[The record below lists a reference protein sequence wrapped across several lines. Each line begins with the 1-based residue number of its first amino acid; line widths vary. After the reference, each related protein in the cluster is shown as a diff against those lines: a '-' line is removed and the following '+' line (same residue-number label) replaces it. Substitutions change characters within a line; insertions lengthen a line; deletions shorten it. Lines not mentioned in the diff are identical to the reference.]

1 MFVGAAGHFFLTG
14 LPKTTTHT
22 TIMPA
27 VGQWG
32 DDPLS
37 SSYFEGSET
46 LRPYGVHGKGN
57 CFFDSIACALNCKH
71 YRDTTFLPR
80 REQIGKA
87 LRASIEKHLEDLE
100 PVGWAGFWNRRK
112 GQFRTTSGD
121 IPSYDNV
128 LKQVR
133 DPIQWA
139 EAPLIVYTMAK
150 LKLNHLFLDQSTQ
163 SLYCGV
169 ADFSLQNRPLIIIL
183 WVDSQHFEP
192 VGFSNTTT
200 FQFPYESSIFKAAR
214 KEYINGH
221 CVLRQQAFLGGQHG
235 EQPFYYAFDSSV
247 GVEQRSR
254 IRYILTHYGWPGYTY
269 HELSPDDDDVDAVV
283 YTRSNRAIIN
293 KFGTRFDHMNVCV
306 MSTRPR
312 QIYFNQLMW
321 PRNNFHQSV
330 EEYQEYVVLHEF
342 GHAHG
347 LEHVNSVPSGL
358 CHIMTPQSGKQ
369 SPTCIPSSR
378 IENKTGIVYSTTSIE
393 LAHRAVRPWDAF
405 SHRV

>member
-1 MFVGAAGHFFLTG
+1 MFVGAAGKRSFLTG
-14 LPKTTTHT
+14 LPKRTTHT
-22 TIMPA
+22 TIMPT

-32 DDPLS
+32 DPLS

-71 YRDTTFLPR
+71 YRDTAFLPR

-87 LRASIEKHLEDLE
+87 LRASIENHLVKLGPD
-100 PVGWAGFWNRRK
+100 GWAGFWNRRK
-112 GQFRTTSGD
+112 GQFRTSSGD
-121 IPSYDNV
+121 IPSYGKV
-128 LKQVR
+128 LQQVH
-133 DPIQWA
+133 DPTQWA

-150 LKLNHLFLDQSTQ
+150 LDLNHLFLDESTQ

-169 ADFSLQNRPLIIIL
+169 ADFSRQNRPLIIIL

-200 FQFPYESSIFKAAR
+200 FQFPYESTIFQAAR
-214 KEYINGH
+214 KEYINGQ
-221 CVLRQQAFLGGQHG
+221 CILRQQAFLGGRRG

-247 GVEQRSR
+247 VEKQRSR
-254 IRYILTHYGWPGYTY
+254 IRDILTDYGWPGYTY
-269 HELSPDDDDVDAVV
+269 HEVRPDFDFVHVVV
-283 YTRSNRAIIN
+283 YSRSNKTIIDM
-293 KFGTRFDHMNVCV
+293 FGQRFDHMNVCV
-306 MSTRPR
+306 MSTSPR
-312 QIYFNQLMW
+312 KIYFNQRMW

-347 LEHVNSVPSGL
+347 LEHVNSVPGEL

-369 SPTCIPSSR
+369 RPTCIPSSR
-378 IENKTGIVYSTTSIE
+378 I
-393 LAHRAVRPWDAF
+393 
-405 SHRV
+405 